1 MGRAGATQ
9 LSALHA
15 QPSRVRSFL
24 FEQLDIRGAWVQL
37 GSAWREM
44 TAGRD
49 YPEPALEMLGQLA
62 AVTTLITAN
71 LKQAG
76 RLTFQLRGA
85 GEVSLLVMDCDE
97 QLRLRGVARTVPDL
111 AAGSVPALL
120 GDGALTLT
128 LDTADMRQPY
138 QSHVPLQGETLA
150 AVFEHYLAQSE
161 QLPTR
166 LWLAASRETA
176 AGLFLQ
182 ALPGAAARDAD
193 GWNRMQILADTVRAD
208 ELLGLGAI
216 KLIERLF
223 PEEDV
228 RVYDPRPVS
237 YHCPHD
243 AAKIHSMLR
252 GVGQAECEAIIA
264 EQGEIRVHDDI
275 CNHEYVLDATAV
287 AALFT
292 PKDAASLHAEAH
304 VDAPAVKGTSK

>member
-1 MGRAGATQ
+1 M
-9 LSALHA
+9 SAIDSS
-15 QPSRVRSFL
+15 PSRVRSFL
-24 FEQLDIRGAWVQL
+24 FEQLDIRGVWVQL
-37 GSAWREM
+37 GSAWQEM

-49 YPEPALEMLGQLA
+49 YPEPALELLGQLA
-62 AVTTLITAN
+62 VVTTLITAN

-76 RLTFQLRGA
+76 RLTFQLRGD
-85 GEVSLLVMDCDE
+85 GKISLLVMDCDA
-97 QLRLRGVARTVPDL
+97 QLRLRGMARTPPEL
-111 AAGSVPALL
+111 AAGRLPDLL

-161 QLPTR
+161 QSPTR
-166 LWLAASRETA
+166 LWLAASHDRA

-182 ALPGAAARDAD
+182 ALPGAATRDAD
-193 GWNRMQILADTVRAD
+193 GWNRLQILADTVRTD
-208 ELLGLGAI
+208 ELLDLGAI

-237 YHCPHD
+237 YHCPYD
-243 AAKIHSMLR
+243 PDKIFSMLR
-252 GVGQAECEAIIA
+252 SVGQAECEATIA

-275 CNHEYVLDATAV
+275 CNHEYVLDAATV
-287 AALFT
+287 ADLF
-292 PKDAASLHAEAH
+292 K
-304 VDAPAVKGTSK
+304 

>member
-1 MGRAGATQ
+1 MSG
-9 LSALHA
+9 
-15 QPSRVRSFL
+15 PPDRVRSFL

-37 GSAWREM
+37 GDAWREM
-44 TAGRD
+44 AAGRD
-49 YPEPALEMLGQLA
+49 YPEPALELLGQLA
-62 AVTTLITAN
+62 GVTTLIAAN

-76 RLTFQLRGA
+76 RLTFQLRGD

-97 QLRLRGVARTVPDL
+97 QLRLRGMARTPPHL
-111 AAGSVPALL
+111 SAGSLPALL
-120 GDGALTLT
+120 GDGALPLT

-138 QSHVPLQGETLA
+138 QSHVPLQGDTLA

-161 QLPTR
+161 QAPTR
-166 LWLAASRETA
+166 LWLAANHKTA

-182 ALPGAAARDAD
+182 ALPGAAMRDAD
-193 GWNRMQILADTVRAD
+193 GWNRVQILADTVRAD

-237 YHCPHD
+237 YHCPYD
-243 AAKIHSMLR
+243 PDKIYSMLR
-252 GVGQAECEAIIA
+252 SVGRAECEDILA

-275 CNHEYVLDATAV
+275 CNHEYVLDAAAV
-287 AALFT
+287 AALF
-292 PKDAASLHAEAH
+292 E
-304 VDAPAVKGTSK
+304 